1 MKSPASD
8 STNRCAFAFAD
19 GRRCRM
25 PRCPGH
31 PSFCPTHA
39 KKFDRLT
46 EEEKLRAEFVS
57 LSGNLNTVT
66 DINHILAKV
75 FNALAQGRISH
86 RTANT
91 LGYLGQLLLQSM
103 PDVRREVNGAVG
115 HSGAYDALLRQQ
127 VPLFQK
133 FRKP

>member
-1 MKSPASD
+1 MKTPAPD
-8 STNRCAFAFAD
+8 STPRCAFIFAD

-25 PRCPGH
+25 SKRPDH

-57 LSGNLNTVT
+57 LSGGLNTVI
-66 DINHILAKV
+66 DINHVLSKI
-75 FNALAQGRISH
+75 FNAMAQGRISH

-91 LGYLGQLLLQSM
+91 LAYLAQLLLQSM
-103 PDVRREVNGAVG
+103 PDVRREVNGAVA

-127 VPLFQK
+127 VPLFHK

>member
-1 MKSPASD
+1 MKTVRPRSSH
-8 STNRCAFAFAD
+8 RCAFTFAD

-25 PRCPGH
+25 LRGTSH
-31 PSFCPTHA
+31 PSFCPDHA
-39 KKFDRLT
+39 KKFERLT

-66 DINHILAKV
+66 DINHVLTKV
-75 FNALAQGRISH
+75 FNAMAQGRISRH
-86 RTANT
+86 TANT
-91 LGYLGQLLLQSM
+91 LGYLAQLLLQSM
-103 PDVRREVNGAVG
+103 PEVRREVNGAVG

-127 VPLFQK
+127 IPLFHK

>member
-1 MKSPASD
+1 MKTPAPN
-8 STNRCAFAFAD
+8 STHRCAFIYTD
-19 GRRCRM
+19 GRRCRT
-25 PRCPGH
+25 PRRPDH

-66 DINHILAKV
+66 DINHVLTKV
-75 FNALAQGRISH
+75 FNAMAQGRISH

-91 LGYLGQLLLQSM
+91 LGYLAQLLLQSM
-103 PDVRREVNGAVG
+103 PEVRREVNGAVG
-115 HSGAYDALLRQQ
+115 NSGAYDALLRQQ
-127 VPLFQK
+127 IPLFQK